1 MPIKPIQYELLK
13 KCLKMEDGYVL
24 DFTDN
29 TFKKFFDGYNI
40 NIYNE
45 KYSEY
50 GSSKGKRMRAFLELE
65 GNITIIEV
73 LTGLANIYVENENDR
88 NKIFGIITQLSSGNT
103 SDKLQKSFSQ
113 NNSMNSA
120 SISGNNNSITQ
131 TINNYFGIGTP
142 EYKLFEKIDE
152 LAKSIDY
159 NTEILKAISGMR
171 ETIKTSPF
179 IEKYKFFMSVI
190 SSHVTVFTPILS
202 ELSQYL

>member
-13 KCLKMEDGYVL
+13 KCLKMEGGYVL

-29 TFKKFFDGYNI
+29 TFRMFFDNYNI
-40 NIYNE
+40 NIDNE
-45 KYSEY
+45 KYY
-50 GSSKGKRMRAFLELE
+50 KHGTSKGKRMFAFLELE
-65 GNITIIEV
+65 DNVTIIKV
-73 LTGLANIYVENENDR
+73 LTDLANIYVENESDTK
-88 NKIFGIITQLSSGNT
+88 KIFGIITQLSSGNT
-103 SDKLQKSFSQ
+103 SDKLQESSSQ

-152 LAKSIDY
+152 LAKNIDD
-159 NTEILKAISGMR
+159 NTEILKAISDMQ
-171 ETIKTSPF
+171 ETIKTPTF
-179 IEKYKFFMSVI
+179 IEKYKNFMSVI